1 MFAYFAD
8 HSDQLMSAFWE
19 HLGIV
24 FSVLLISIILAAVI
38 CWFLLRSE
46 RATNIVVNIFS
57 EVYSIPSLALFALL
71 IPLLGLGNKTAIPV
85 LVLYNQYLLIRN
97 FMTGMQNVDKSI
109 LEAGTGMGMSKWQLV
124 TRVQLP
130 LAMPSIVAGIRL
142 AIISTTGIAT
152 IAATINAGG
161 LGKILLSGLRTMNTY
176 KIIWGTILCVLIALL
191 ADTLLRLLEKR
202 ITVGNKQITRSW
214 KG

>member
-191 ADTLLRLLEKR
+191 ADTLLRLLEKKIAVR
-202 ITVGNKQITRSW
+202 NKQIN
-214 KG
+214 

>member
-1 MFAYFAD
+1 MIDYFIKHKALLLD
-8 HSDQLMSAFWE
+8 AFWE
-19 HLGIV
+19 HLQIV
-24 FSVLLISIILAAVI
+24 LITLVISFLLAAVI
-38 CWFLLRSE
+38 SYLLLRSE
-46 RATNIVVNIFS
+46 KATNLTVNLFS
-57 EVYSIPSLALFALL
+57 QLYSIPSLALFALL

-97 FMTGMQNVDKSI
+97 IMSGLQQVDKSL

-124 TRVQLP
+124 TKVQVP
-130 LAMPSIVAGIRL
+130 LAMPSILAGIRL

-176 KIIWGTILCVLIALL
+176 KIAWGTILSVIIALA
-191 ADTLLRLLEKR
+191 ADMLLKLLEKKTKPV
-202 ITVGNKQITRSW
+202 ISDEPNVKS
-214 KG
+214 

>member
-176 KIIWGTILCVLIALL
+176 NIIWGTILCILIALL

-202 ITVGNKQITRSW
+202 IAVGNKQIN
-214 KG
+214 

>member
-46 RATNIVVNIFS
+46 SATNIVVNIFS

-130 LAMPSIVAGIRL
+130 LAMPSIIAGIRL

-191 ADTLLRLLEKR
+191 ADTLLRLLEKK
-202 ITVGNKQITRSW
+202 IAVGNKQIN
-214 KG
+214 

>member
-8 HSDQLMSAFWE
+8 HSDQLMSAFLE

-71 IPLLGLGNKTAIPV
+71 IPLWGLGNKTAIPV

-124 TRVQLP
+124 TKVQLP

-202 ITVGNKQITRSW
+202 ITVGNKQIN
-214 KG
+214 

>member
-24 FSVLLISIILAAVI
+24 FSVLLISIILATVI
-38 CWFLLRSE
+38 CWFLIRSE

-109 LEAGTGMGMSKWQLV
+109 LEAGTGMGMSKWLLV

-176 KIIWGTILCVLIALL
+176 KIIWGTILCGLIALL

-202 ITVGNKQITRSW
+202 IAVGNKQIN
-214 KG
+214 

>member
-1 MFAYFAD
+1 MLAYFAD

-202 ITVGNKQITRSW
+202 ITVGNKQIN
-214 KG
+214 